1 MLDSFLNAWISYR
14 ILLTMSITIGLVE
27 RSFSRLKGVKSYIR
41 LTILQKKLSGLAI
54 IY

>member
-1 MLDSFLNAWISYR
+1 
-14 ILLTMSITIGLVE
+14 MSITIGLVE

-41 LTILQKKLSGLAI
+41 LTILQKRLIGLAI